1 MTRFAKPALLTVAA
15 LLLVGA
21 APPRR
26 IVSTNV
32 CADQLVLALADRAQI
47 AGLSRN
53 AADPALSA
61 AATRARGLP
70 IVLDSAEML
79 LVARPDMIVAMP
91 GQHGGAL
98 AAIGAGRAQL
108 VDLPSAE
115 TYAAIVAQL
124 RQVGDAVGRP
134 ARAEALIRRMDAR
147 LSALPVRP
155 GRGRV
160 AAYYQRRG
168 YLTGTGTLVDELIG
182 RAGLVNLATRLGKPV
197 LSQLS
202 IEELVAARPDFLI
215 LESDSAAVTDQG
227 TEMLVHPA
235 LRHIPRLW
243 LPQKWTVCGTPE
255 YVLAAESLARQLT
268 TRR

>member
-1 MTRFAKPALLTVAA
+1 MHVAKPGILALAA
-15 LLLVGA
+15 ILLVGA
-21 APPRR
+21 AAPRR

-32 CADQLVLALADRAQI
+32 CADQLVLALADRGQI

-53 AADPALSA
+53 ATDPALSA

-70 IVLDSAEML
+70 ILLDSAEML
-79 LVARPDMIVAMP
+79 LVARADMIVAMP

-98 AAIGAGRAQL
+98 AAIGAGQARL

-115 TYAAIVAQL
+115 TYPAIVAQL
-124 RQVGDAVGRP
+124 RQVGDAVGHRP
-134 ARAEALIRRMDAR
+134 RADALIRRMDAR
-147 LSALPVRP
+147 LAALPPRP

-168 YLTGTGTLVDELIG
+168 YLTGTGTLVDDLMR

-202 IEELVAARPDFLI
+202 IEDMVAARPDVLI

-227 TEMLVHPA
+227 TEMLTHPA

-255 YVLAAESLARQLT
+255 YVLAAESLARQLAA
-268 TRR
+268 RR